1 MELLQKL
8 IYVVLDMIFS
18 SGMKKIFYL
27 NTIYY
32 ILSRFLLIMTKKDA
46 LMTTRQEIEH
56 EAAICRSLFEKKT
69 RDYGTSWRVLR
80 LPSLTD
86 QIFIKA
92 NRIRSVQESGEN
104 LVGDDLRDEFVAMVN
119 YAVMALIQQELES
132 VFSGQCSVSSDG
144 CNPLNTQHST
154 LNTNLELPL
163 EVAMKLYDKHLG
175 RTIDLMMSKNH
186 DYGEAWRQMRVS
198 SMVDLI
204 LMKLRRIKQ
213 IEDNEGKT
221 LVSEGV
227 EGGYMDIVNY
237 SLFCL
242 VRTAEE

>member
-1 MELLQKL
+1 
-8 IYVVLDMIFS
+8 
-18 SGMKKIFYL
+18 
-27 NTIYY
+27 
-32 ILSRFLLIMTKKDA
+32 MTKNDA
-46 LMTTRQEIEH
+46 LTTTRQEIER
-56 EAAICRSLFEKKT
+56 EAAICRTLFEKKT

-92 NRIRSVQESGEN
+92 SRIRSVQESGEN
-104 LVGDDLRDEFVAMVN
+104 RVGDDLRDEFVAMVN
-119 YAVMALIQQELES
+119 YAVMALIQGELEY
-132 VFSGQCSVSSDG
+132 GKRDAGRKEELQ
-144 CNPLNTQHST
+144 
-154 LNTNLELPL
+154 ELPL
-163 EVAMKLYDKHLG
+163 DEAMGLYDKHLG
-175 RTIDLMMSKNH
+175 RTIELMMAKNH

-213 IEDNEGKT
+213 IEDNQGVT

-242 VRTAEE
+242 VRMGDGLVVNG

>member
-1 MELLQKL
+1 MVTKENNNAVSAASKTEKEFEVEMALCR
-8 IYVVLDMIFS
+8 DM
-18 SGMKKIFYL
+18 Y
-27 NTIYY
+27 
-32 ILSRFLLIMTKKDA
+32 
-46 LMTTRQEIEH
+46 
-56 EAAICRSLFEKKT
+56 EKKT

-92 NRIRSVQESGEN
+92 NRIRSIEDSGEN
-104 LVGDDLRDEFVAMVN
+104 RVGEDVEQEFVAMVN
-119 YAVMALIQQELES
+119 YAVMALIQQEL
-132 VFSGQCSVSSDG
+132 GPDG
-144 CNPLNTQHST
+144 E
-154 LNTNLELPL
+154 LELPL
-163 EVAMKLYDKHLG
+163 DRAMELYDKHLN
-175 RTIDLMMSKNH
+175 RAARLMLDKNH
-186 DYGEAWRQMRVS
+186 DYGEAWRMMRVG

-213 IEDNEGKT
+213 IEDNRGKT

-242 VRTAEE
+242 IRLHEK

>member
-1 MELLQKL
+1 M
-8 IYVVLDMIFS
+8 V
-18 SGMKKIFYL
+18 
-27 NTIYY
+27 
-32 ILSRFLLIMTKKDA
+32 KKDA
-46 LMTTRQEIEH
+46 LLGTRQEIER
-56 EAAICRSLFEKKT
+56 EAAVCRSLFEKKT

-104 LVGDDLRDEFVAMVN
+104 LVGDDLRGEFVAMVN

-132 VFSGQCSVSSDG
+132 GKRKVESGKCAPQAAELQA
-144 CNPLNTQHST
+144 PM
-154 LNTNLELPL
+154 ELPL
-163 EVAMKLYDKHLG
+163 DDTMALYDKHLT

-213 IEDNEGKT
+213 IEDNQGVT

-227 EGGYMDIVNY
+227 EGGYMDIINY

-242 VRTAEE
+242 VRLTETDN

>member
-1 MELLQKL
+1 MRYAIMVTKENNNAVAAASKTEKEFEVEMALCR
-8 IYVVLDMIFS
+8 DM
-18 SGMKKIFYL
+18 Y
-27 NTIYY
+27 
-32 ILSRFLLIMTKKDA
+32 
-46 LMTTRQEIEH
+46 
-56 EAAICRSLFEKKT
+56 EKKT

-92 NRIRSVQESGEN
+92 NRIRSIEDSGEN
-104 LVGDDLRDEFVAMVN
+104 RVGEDVEQEFVAMVN
-119 YAVMALIQQELES
+119 YAVMALIQQEL
-132 VFSGQCSVSSDG
+132 GPDG
-144 CNPLNTQHST
+144 E
-154 LNTNLELPL
+154 LELPL
-163 EVAMKLYDKHLG
+163 DRAMELYDKHLN
-175 RTIDLMMSKNH
+175 RAARLMLDKNH
-186 DYGEAWRQMRVS
+186 DYGEAWRMMRVG

-213 IEDNEGKT
+213 IEDNRGKT

-242 VRTAEE
+242 IRLHEK

>member
-1 MELLQKL
+1 
-8 IYVVLDMIFS
+8 
-18 SGMKKIFYL
+18 
-27 NTIYY
+27 
-32 ILSRFLLIMTKKDA
+32 
-46 LMTTRQEIEH
+46 MTTRQEIER
-56 EAAICRSLFEKKT
+56 EAAGCRALFEKKT
-69 RDYGTSWRVLR
+69 RDYGTSWRILR

-104 LVGDDLRDEFVAMVN
+104 LVGDDLRGEFVAMVN
-119 YAVMALIQQELES
+119 YATMALMQQELT
-132 VFSGQCSVSSDG
+132 VGNG
-144 CNPLNTQHST
+144 K
-154 LNTNLELPL
+154 LELPL
-163 EVAMKLYDKHLG
+163 EEAMGLYDKYLG

-186 DYGEAWRQMRVS
+186 DYGEAWRQMRIS

-213 IEDNEGKT
+213 IEDNEGVT

-242 VRTAEE
+242 VRMTEESNINPE

>member
-1 MELLQKL
+1 MIKNDTLQ
-8 IYVVLDMIFS
+8 
-18 SGMKKIFYL
+18 
-27 NTIYY
+27 N
-32 ILSRFLLIMTKKDA
+32 
-46 LMTTRQEIEH
+46 TRQEIESQ
-56 EAAICRSLFEKKT
+56 AAYCRTLFEKKT
-69 RDYGTSWRVLR
+69 RDYGTSWRILR

-104 LVGDDLRDEFVAMVN
+104 RVGDDLRGEFVAMVN
-119 YAVMALIQQELES
+119 YAVMALIQQELE
-132 VFSGQCSVSSDG
+132 GGEQKEA
-144 CNPLNTQHST
+144 P
-154 LNTNLELPL
+154 LELPL
-163 EVAMKLYDKHLG
+163 EEAMALYDKHLG

-242 VRTAEE
+242 VRGNG

>member
-1 MELLQKL
+1 
-8 IYVVLDMIFS
+8 
-18 SGMKKIFYL
+18 
-27 NTIYY
+27 
-32 ILSRFLLIMTKKDA
+32 MTKNVTDKLD
-46 LMTTRQEIEH
+46 TRKEIEQQ
-56 EAAICRSLFEKKT
+56 AAVCRTLFEKKT

-92 NRIRSVQESGEN
+92 NRIRSIQESGEN
-104 LVGDDLRDEFVAMVN
+104 RVGDDIRGEFVAMVN
-119 YAVMALIQQELES
+119 YAVMALIQAEVES
-132 VFSGQCSVSSDG
+132 GKLKVESED
-144 CNPLNTQHST
+144 PM
-154 LNTNLELPL
+154 ELPL
-163 EVAMKLYDKHLG
+163 EEAMRLYDKHLNA
-175 RTIDLMMSKNH
+175 TLELMLAKNH

-213 IEDNEGKT
+213 IEDNDGKT

-237 SLFCL
+237 ALFCL
-242 VRTAEE
+242 VRLNG